1 MSALSGSDKPVGRVR
16 FMDRQRVNLD
26 GFAVENPELGLAA
39 LRSPHD
45 PPPSLVITDGRVTEL
60 DGVSEA
66 EFDSI
71 DTYIA
76 RHGLDL
82 SVAEEVMALSDVA
95 FARLLVDPAVP
106 RYEIIRLSAGAT
118 PAKLARV
125 LALLRPP
132 ELGLAMTKLRARRTP
147 SNQAHVTNRLDDPL
161 LLAADAA
168 TAAAFGFREV
178 ETTVPVLAD
187 APSNAVACLIGA
199 AFGADGVLIQCS
211 VEEALELELGMRGLT
226 SYAETVSLYGTE
238 EVFTDGDDTPW
249 SKAFLTS
256 AYASRGMKMRVSSG
270 AGAEVLMAGARG
282 QSMLYLEARC
292 VALAR
297 AIGAQGVQ
305 NGGIDGASVAAA
317 VPSGLRE
324 LMAEN
329 IMVMMRNLESC
340 SGNDALMSESD
351 MRRTSRT
358 LPIVLAGSDFAFSG
372 FGSIQRY
379 DNMFGP
385 SNFNAEDID
394 DFLAMQRDWGIDG
407 GLRTVSPSRIGDL
420 RREAAQACRAVY
432 AHLGLADFTDEHVE
446 LAVDAAGSKDLGETD
461 TLAVLSAAH
470 AIRQRGLTVVDIVAA
485 LDECGYFEVAERTVA
500 FVRARLSGDYLQTS
514 AIFDEQLRVLSL
526 VTDPNDYAGPG
537 TGYAPT
543 PERQRE
549 IDAIR
554 QARGVSD
561 LRSEQARSAVPLL
574 APVGPALPGQDPR
587 DVVIGVSPAVGRD
600 VWRCLS
606 GLAVTDV
613 LREMLAGLEEE
624 GCTGRVVR
632 FNDTV
637 DLGRVGLAAARLSG
651 SGIGI
656 GLQGKGTALIHRR
669 DLAPLANLELYSV
682 APSVT
687 PELYRLLGANA
698 ARHAKGG
705 TPDPARNPYSDEA
718 IEARYHT
725 TVIALME
732 LERRRDGSRRAPGR
746 AVAGGTE
753 VISPRAS
760 APRRL
765 PSTPHAAAPMKH
777 RCRQG
782 DTDVSSVRLAGL
794 VEVVDVADVTGV
806 RALSGRPV
814 EGLTVEAV
822 RAGEVGL
829 ADLRIHPETLERQAV
844 VAAEHGNPQLA
855 ENLRRAAELTQLP
868 DDEVLGIYEALRPG
882 PVHRRAADRAGRV
895 AGRPGAAAL
904 RGAGG
909 RGGRGLRPARA
920 HRVTRTRGRRRGDG
934 AEVASA
940 VTVLRWPAR

>member
-1 MSALSGSDKPVGRVR
+1 MTALTGPGDEIPVNTADQPVGRVR
-16 FMDRQRVNLD
+16 FMDAQRVNLD
-26 GFAVENPELGLAA
+26 GFAKEEPALGLIA

-45 PPPSLVITDGRVTEL
+45 PGPALVISGGRVVEL
-60 DGVSEA
+60 DGVA
-66 EFDSI
+66 EDDFDAI
-71 DTYIA
+71 DAYIA

-82 SVAEEVMALSDVA
+82 EAADEAMGLSDVE
-95 FARLLVDPAVP
+95 FARRLVSPDVP
-106 RYEIIRLSAGAT
+106 RAEIVRLSAGAT

-125 LALLRPP
+125 LALLRPA
-132 ELGLAMTKLRARRTP
+132 ELGQAMTKMRARRTP

-161 LLAADAA
+161 LLAADSA
-168 TAAAFGFREV
+168 TAAAFGFREI
-178 ETTVPVLAD
+178 ETTVPVLND

-199 AFGADGVLIQCS
+199 AVGAQGVLFQCS

-238 EVFTDGDDTPW
+238 QVFVDGDDTPW

-270 AGAEVLMAGARG
+270 AGAEVLMAGAEGR
-282 QSMLYLEARC
+282 SMLYLEARC

-305 NGGIDGASVAAA
+305 NGGIDGASVAAS
-317 VPSGLRE
+317 VPRGLRE

-329 IMVMMRNLESC
+329 LMVMMRNLESC
-340 SGNDALMSESD
+340 SGNDALMSESE

-358 LPIVLAGSDFAFSG
+358 LPIVLAGSDFMFSG

-394 DFLAMQRDWGIDG
+394 DFLAMQRDWGVDG
-407 GLRTVSPSRIGDL
+407 GLRTVPPERIKAL
-420 RREAAQACRAVY
+420 RQNAAQACQSVY
-432 AHLGLADFTDEHVE
+432 RHLGLVDFTDEHVE

-461 TLAVLSAAH
+461 TLAVLNAAH
-470 AIRQRGLTVVDIVAA
+470 AIREGGLTVLDVVAA
-485 LDECGYFEVAERTVA
+485 LDETGYEDEAERIMAMT
-500 FVRARLSGDYLQTS
+500 RARLAGDYLQTS
-514 AIFDEQLRVLSL
+514 AIFDENLGVLSL
-526 VTDPNDYAGPG
+526 ITDPNDYAGPG
-537 TGYAPT
+537 TGYDPR

-554 QARGVSD
+554 QERGVDD
-561 LRSEQARSAVPLL
+561 LRAQQASYATSLL
-574 APVGPALPGQDPR
+574 GPAGPAHPGQDPR

-606 GLAVTDV
+606 GMTVTAVLAE
-613 LREMLAGLEEE
+613 LLAGLEEE
-624 GCTGRVVR
+624 GCVGRLVR

-637 DLGRVGLAAARLSG
+637 DLGRIGLAAARLAG

-698 ARHAKGG
+698 ARHARGG
-705 TPDPARNPYSDEA
+705 TPDAARNPYSDEA

-732 LERRRDGSRRAPGR
+732 LERAWVKPG
-746 AVAGGTE
+746 AVPE
-753 VISPRAS
+753 
-760 APRRL
+760 
-765 PSTPHAAAPMKH
+765 
-777 RCRQG
+777 
-782 DTDVSSVRLAGL
+782 
-794 VEVVDVADVTGV
+794 E
-806 RALSGRPV
+806 LSQ
-814 EGLTVEAV
+814 EGL
-822 RAGEVGL
+822 R
-829 ADLRIHPETLERQAV
+829 
-844 VAAEHGNPQLA
+844 
-855 ENLRRAAELTQLP
+855 
-868 DDEVLGIYEALRPG
+868 
-882 PVHRRAADRAGRV
+882 
-895 AGRPGAAAL
+895 
-904 RGAGG
+904 
-909 RGGRGLRPARA
+909 
-920 HRVTRTRGRRRGDG
+920 
-934 AEVASA
+934 
-940 VTVLRWPAR
+940 

>member
-1 MSALSGSDKPVGRVR
+1 MTAEEGAGRRPVGRIR
-16 FMDRQRVNLD
+16 FMDAQRVNLD
-26 GFAVENPELGLAA
+26 GFAVEDAGLGLVAM
-39 LRSPHD
+39 RSPHD
-45 PPPSLVITDGRVTEL
+45 PEPGLAIRDGRVTEL
-60 DGVSEA
+60 DGVTDDQ
-66 EFDSI
+66 FDSL
-71 DTYIA
+71 DSYIA

-82 SVAEEVMALSDVA
+82 AVAEEAMGLPDVE
-95 FARLLVDPAVP
+95 FARRLVSHDVP
-106 RYEIIRLSAGAT
+106 RSEVIRLSAGAT

-132 ELGLAMTKLRARRTP
+132 ELCQAMTKMRARRTP

-161 LLAADAA
+161 LLAADSA

-199 AFGADGVLIQCS
+199 AAAAQGVLIQCS

-226 SYAETVSLYGTE
+226 SYAETISLYGTE
-238 EVFTDGDDTPW
+238 QVFTDGDDTPW

-270 AGAEVLMAGARG
+270 AGAEVLMAGAEG
-282 QSMLYLEARC
+282 KSMLYLESRC

-305 NGGIDGASVAAA
+305 NGGIDGASVAAS

-324 LMAEN
+324 LMSEN
-329 IMVMMRNLESC
+329 LMVMMRNLESC

-358 LPIVLAGSDFAFSG
+358 LPIVLAGSDFMFSG

-394 DFLAMQRDWGIDG
+394 DFLAMQRDWGVDG
-407 GLRTVSPSRIGDL
+407 GLRTVPEERIGEL
-420 RREAAQACRAVY
+420 RREAAQLCRAVY
-432 AHLGLADFTDEHVE
+432 QHLGLADFTDEHLE
-446 LAVDAAGSKDLGETD
+446 RAVDAAGSKDLGETD
-461 TLAVLSAAH
+461 TLAVISAAQT
-470 AIRQRGLTVVDIVAA
+470 IRDGGITVVDVVAA
-485 LDECGYFEVAERTVA
+485 LDETGYEAAADRVLAMTA
-500 FVRARLSGDYLQTS
+500 QRLAGDYLQTS

-537 TGYAPT
+537 TGFEPS
-543 PERQRE
+543 PERQAE

-554 QARGVSD
+554 QARSVED
-561 LRSEQARSAVPLL
+561 LRAEQATAAVPLL
-574 APVGPALPGQDPR
+574 AVAGPAAPGNGNGQGQDPR
-587 DVVIGVSPAVGRD
+587 EVVIGVSPAVGRD

-606 GLAVTDV
+606 GLTVPEV
-613 LREMLAGLEEE
+613 LAELLAGLEEE

-637 DLGRVGLAAARLSG
+637 DLGRIGLAAARLAG

-682 APSVT
+682 APAVT

-705 TPDPARNPYSDEA
+705 TPDPARNPYTDEA

-725 TVIALME
+725 TVIALMA
-732 LERRRDGSRRAPGR
+732 LERAW
-746 AVAGGTE
+746 V
-753 VISPRAS
+753 
-760 APRRL
+760 
-765 PSTPHAAAPMKH
+765 K
-777 RCRQG
+777 
-782 DTDVSSVRLAGL
+782 
-794 VEVVDVADVTGV
+794 
-806 RALSGRPV
+806 
-814 EGLTVEAV
+814 
-822 RAGEVGL
+822 
-829 ADLRIHPETLERQAV
+829 
-844 VAAEHGNPQLA
+844 
-855 ENLRRAAELTQLP
+855 
-868 DDEVLGIYEALRPG
+868 
-882 PVHRRAADRAGRV
+882 
-895 AGRPGAAAL
+895 PGAPPEEL
-904 RGAGG
+904 SQD
-909 RGGRGLRPARA
+909 GLR
-920 HRVTRTRGRRRGDG
+920 
-934 AEVASA
+934 
-940 VTVLRWPAR
+940 

>member
-1 MSALSGSDKPVGRVR
+1 MTAQDRRPVGRVR
-16 FMDRQRVNLD
+16 FMDAQRVNLD
-26 GFAVENPELGLAA
+26 GFAVEDVELGLIAM
-39 LRSPHD
+39 RSPND
-45 PPPSLVITDGRVTEL
+45 PEPGLVIRDGQVTEM
-60 DGVSEA
+60 DGVPEDQ
-66 EFDSI
+66 FDSL

-82 SVAEEVMALSDVA
+82 EAAPEAMALPDVQ
-95 FARLLVDPAVP
+95 FARRLVSPDVP
-106 RYEIIRLSAGAT
+106 RSEIVRLSAGAT

-125 LALLRPP
+125 LALLRPA
-132 ELGLAMTKLRARRTP
+132 ELGQAMTKMRARRTP

-161 LLAADAA
+161 LLAADSA
-168 TAAAFGFREV
+168 TAAAFGFREI

-187 APSNAVACLIGA
+187 APSNAVACLVGA
-199 AFGADGVLIQCS
+199 AAAAQGVLIQCS

-226 SYAETVSLYGTE
+226 SYAETISLYGTE
-238 EVFTDGDDTPW
+238 QVFTDGDDTPW

-270 AGAEVLMAGARG
+270 AGAEVLMAGAERK
-282 QSMLYLEARC
+282 SMLYLEARC

-305 NGGIDGASVAAA
+305 NGGIDGASVAAS
-317 VPSGLRE
+317 VPCGLRE

-329 IMVMMRNLESC
+329 LMVMMRNLESC

-358 LPIVLAGSDFAFSG
+358 LPIVLAGSDFMFSG

-394 DFLAMQRDWGIDG
+394 DFLAMQRDWGVDG
-407 GLRTVSPSRIGDL
+407 GLRTVPADRIGEL
-420 RREAAQACRAVY
+420 RWEAAQMCRAVY
-432 AHLGLADFTDEHVE
+432 QHLGLADFTEDQVE

-461 TLAVLSAAH
+461 TLAVVGAAH
-470 AIRQRGLTVVDIVAA
+470 AIRDGGITVVDVVAA
-485 LDECGYFEVAERTVA
+485 LDELGYEAQAEAIMDMT
-500 FVRARLSGDYLQTS
+500 RARLAGDYLQTS

-537 TGYAPT
+537 TGFEPA
-543 PERQRE
+543 PERQAE

-554 QARGVSD
+554 QARGVED
-561 LRSEQARSAVPLL
+561 LRAEQAAAAVPLL
-574 APVGPALPGQDPR
+574 AAAAAAPPGQDPR
-587 DVVIGVSPAVGRD
+587 EVIIGVSPAVGRD

-613 LREMLAGLEEE
+613 LAELLAGLEEE

-637 DLGRVGLAAARLSG
+637 DLGRIGLAAARLAG

-682 APSVT
+682 APAVT

-705 TPDPARNPYSDEA
+705 TPDPARNPYTDEA

-725 TVIALME
+725 TVIALMA
-732 LERRRDGSRRAPGR
+732 LERAWVKPGAP
-746 AVAGGTE
+746 AE
-753 VISPRAS
+753 
-760 APRRL
+760 
-765 PSTPHAAAPMKH
+765 
-777 RCRQG
+777 
-782 DTDVSSVRLAGL
+782 
-794 VEVVDVADVTGV
+794 E
-806 RALSGRPV
+806 LSL
-814 EGLTVEAV
+814 EGL
-822 RAGEVGL
+822 R
-829 ADLRIHPETLERQAV
+829 
-844 VAAEHGNPQLA
+844 
-855 ENLRRAAELTQLP
+855 
-868 DDEVLGIYEALRPG
+868 
-882 PVHRRAADRAGRV
+882 
-895 AGRPGAAAL
+895 
-904 RGAGG
+904 
-909 RGGRGLRPARA
+909 
-920 HRVTRTRGRRRGDG
+920 
-934 AEVASA
+934 
-940 VTVLRWPAR
+940 